1 MTISIL
7 GILSH
12 TTAKAL
18 KEIWAAILK
27 MPLFFENNQVDLKKG
42 IVYVIWDF
50 SQVSIFMNRNKCIIK
65 VTRKEIQSQS
75 LIYYCWWIHETMSTS
90 EPQFNMAIHYVL
102 GLNYHLFPKN
112 PHSTIGTKNNQKTV
126 WMRKRTHSISEYFW
140 ACVLCQTMT

>member
-75 LIYYCWWIHETMSTS
+75 LIYYC
-90 EPQFNMAIHYVL
+90 
-102 GLNYHLFPKN
+102 
-112 PHSTIGTKNNQKTV
+112 
-126 WMRKRTHSISEYFW
+126 
-140 ACVLCQTMT
+140 